1 MGSAVQSLAA
11 YRLGGKMDKI
21 NFGNTYN
28 SFYSSV
34 VDIFEKT
41 VSECGNQIAAR
52 YKDNAMTYK
61 QLNAKANAIAEL
73 VAYYTHEK
81 NPVVG
86 IMIDR
91 SLNSLITMITSY

>member
-61 QLNAKANAIAEL
+61 QLILTEIIYWSIK
-73 VAYYTHEK
+73 
-81 NPVVG
+81 
-86 IMIDR
+86 
-91 SLNSLITMITSY
+91 